1 MMPSDEI
8 LPPASL
14 PAAEDRLRS
23 QAGPAAMASLAVS
36 ALGLGTATDW
46 LAERADDLRQETIR
60 MTQDAIQRACE
71 KRRTTALCQTPG
83 SLPVR

>member
-1 MMPSDEI
+1 MMPSDETM
-8 LPPASL
+8 PPASL
-14 PAAEDRLRS
+14 PAAADRLRS
-23 QAGPAAMASLAVS
+23 QAGPAAMASLAVG

-46 LAERADDLRQETIR
+46 LAERAEHLRQQTIR
-60 MTQDAIQRACE
+60 MTQDAVQRACE

>member
-1 MMPSDEI
+1 MMPSDKTM
-8 LPPASL
+8 PPASL
-14 PAAEDRLRS
+14 PAAAGRLRAL
-23 QAGPAAMASLAVS
+23 AGPAAMASLAVG
-36 ALGLGTATDW
+36 ALCLGTATDW